1 MTARDKHL
9 ACDKHL
15 ASSDKRLAP
24 CDKHLARDKR
34 KAFTLLEVLVAL
46 AVLAAGAATL
56 SLYLG
61 AFRRIS
67 ALEFSRSDSAL
78 AAAAYIDSLATS
90 FPTCADTVYTR
101 RASLT
106 RNPPEINTPPAI
118 NGNSAISGHP
128 SINVTPA
135 INGNPAISGH
145 PSINVTPAINDPPEI
160 SNQLATNDSPAITI
174 TPVPA
179 TSLQWLEIRT
189 PDYTF
194 RRLARCKKVSR

>member
-9 ACDKHL
+9 A
-15 ASSDKRLAP
+15 SSDKLLAP
-24 CDKHLARDKR
+24 CDKHLACDKR

-78 AAAAYIDSLATS
+78 AAAAYIDSLAVS
-90 FPTCADTVYTR
+90 LPPCADTVYTR

-118 NGNSAISGHP
+118 SGN
-128 SINVTPA
+128 
-135 INGNPAISGH
+135 
-145 PSINVTPAINDPPEI
+145 PAINDPPEI

-194 RRLARCKKVSR
+194 RRLSRCKKASR

>member
-9 ACDKHL
+9 A
-15 ASSDKRLAP
+15 SSDTRLAP
-24 CDKHLARDKR
+24 CDKHLARDKQ

-78 AAAAYIDSLATS
+78 AAVAYIDSLAVS
-90 FPTCADTVYTR
+90 LPPCADTVYTR

-106 RNPPEINTPPAI
+106 RNPPETNTPPAI
-118 NGNSAISGHP
+118 NGNP
-128 SINVTPA
+128 T
-135 INGNPAISGH
+135 
-145 PSINVTPAINDPPEI
+145 
-160 SNQLATNDSPAITI
+160 ITI

-194 RRLARCKKVSR
+194 RRLSRCKKASR

>member
-1 MTARDKHL
+1 VITR
-9 ACDKHL
+9 DKHL

-24 CDKHLARDKR
+24 CDKLLAYDKR

-46 AVLAAGAATL
+46 AVLAAGTATL

-78 AAAAYIDSLATS
+78 AAVAYIDSLAVS
-90 FPTCADTVYTR
+90 LPPCADTVYTR

-106 RNPPEINTPPAI
+106 RNP
-118 NGNSAISGHP
+118 
-128 SINVTPA
+128 PA

-145 PSINVTPAINDPPEI
+145 PSINVTPAINAPPEI
-160 SNQLATNDSPAITI
+160 NNQLATNDSPAITI

-179 TSLQWLEIRT
+179 ASLQWLEIRT

-194 RRLARCKKVSR
+194 RRLSRCKKASR

>member
-1 MTARDKHL
+1 
-9 ACDKHL
+9 
-15 ASSDKRLAP
+15 
-24 CDKHLARDKR
+24 
-34 KAFTLLEVLVAL
+34 LLEVLVAL

-78 AAAAYIDSLATS
+78 AAAAYIDSLAVS
-90 FPTCADTVYTR
+90 LPPCADTVYTR

-106 RNPPEINTPPAI
+106 RNPPEINILPAINANPAINIPPAISGHPAI
-118 NGNSAISGHP
+118 NGNSSINGRP
-128 SINVTPA
+128 SIN
-135 INGNPAISGH
+135 GH

-194 RRLARCKKVSR
+194 RRLSRCKKASR

>member
-9 ACDKHL
+9 AC
-15 ASSDKRLAP
+15 SDKLLAL
-24 CDKHLARDKR
+24 CKKLFVCDKR

-67 ALEFSRSDSAL
+67 ALEFTRSDSAL
-78 AAAAYIDSLATS
+78 AAVAYIDSLAVS
-90 FPTCADTVYTR
+90 LPPCADTVYTR

-106 RNPPEINTPPAI
+106 RNPPAI
-118 NGNSAISGHP
+118 NDP
-128 SINVTPA
+128 PE

-179 TSLQWLEIRT
+179 ASLQWLEIRT
-189 PDYTF
+189 PGYTF
-194 RRLARCKKVSR
+194 RRLSRCKKASR

>member
-1 MTARDKHL
+1 MNTS
-9 ACDKHL
+9 DKHL
-15 ASSDKRLAP
+15 ASSDKHLA
-24 CDKHLARDKR
+24 CDKLLACDKR

-78 AAAAYIDSLATS
+78 AAAAYIDSLAVS
-90 FPTCADTVYTR
+90 LPPCVDTVYTR

-106 RNPPEINTPPAI
+106 RNPPAI
-118 NGNSAISGHP
+118 NGN
-128 SINVTPA
+128 PA
-135 INGNPAISGH
+135 INIPPAISGH

-179 TSLQWLEIRT
+179 ASLRWLEIRT
-189 PDYTF
+189 PGYTF
-194 RRLARCKKVSR
+194 RRLSRCKKASR

>member
-1 MTARDKHL
+1 MNTS
-9 ACDKHL
+9 DKHL

-24 CDKHLARDKR
+24 CDKHLACDKR

-78 AAAAYIDSLATS
+78 AAAAYIDSLAVS
-90 FPTCADTVYTR
+90 LPPCADTVYTR

-106 RNPPEINTPPAI
+106 RNPPEIN
-118 NGNSAISGHP
+118 GN
-128 SINVTPA
+128 PA
-135 INGNPAISGH
+135 INGNPEINTPPA
-145 PSINVTPAINDPPEI
+145 INVT
-160 SNQLATNDSPAITI
+160 PAITI

-194 RRLARCKKVSR
+194 RRLTRCKKASR

>member
-1 MTARDKHL
+1 MITS
-9 ACDKHL
+9 DKHL

-24 CDKHLARDKR
+24 CDKHLACDKR

-78 AAAAYIDSLATS
+78 AAVAYIDSLAVS
-90 FPTCADTVYTR
+90 LPPCADTVYTR

-106 RNPPEINTPPAI
+106 RNPPEINA
-118 NGNSAISGHP
+118 N
-128 SINVTPA
+128 
-135 INGNPAISGH
+135 
-145 PSINVTPAINDPPEI
+145 
-160 SNQLATNDSPAITI
+160 PAITI

-189 PDYTF
+189 PGYTF
-194 RRLARCKKVSR
+194 RRLSRCKKASR

>member
-9 ACDKHL
+9 A
-15 ASSDKRLAP
+15 SSDKLLA
-24 CDKHLARDKR
+24 CDKR

-67 ALEFSRSDSAL
+67 SFEFSRSDSAL
-78 AAAAYIDSLATS
+78 AAVAYIDSLAVS
-90 FPTCADTVYTR
+90 FPPCADTVYTR

-118 NGNSAISGHP
+118 NGNP
-128 SINVTPA
+128 T
-135 INGNPAISGH
+135 
-145 PSINVTPAINDPPEI
+145 
-160 SNQLATNDSPAITI
+160 ITI

-194 RRLARCKKVSR
+194 RRLSRCKKASR

>member
-1 MTARDKHL
+1 MITS
-9 ACDKHL
+9 DKHL

-24 CDKHLARDKR
+24 CNKHLACDKR

-46 AVLAAGAATL
+46 AVLAAGEATL

-78 AAAAYIDSLATS
+78 ATAHYMDSLATS

-106 RNPPEINTPPAI
+106 RNSPEINTP
-118 NGNSAISGHP
+118 
-128 SINVTPA
+128 PA

-145 PSINVTPAINDPPEI
+145 PSINVTPAIND
-160 SNQLATNDSPAITI
+160 SPAITI
-174 TPVPA
+174 TPIPA

-194 RRLARCKKVSR
+194 RRLSRCKKASR

>member
-1 MTARDKHL
+1 MNTS
-9 ACDKHL
+9 DKHL
-15 ASSDKRLAP
+15 ASSDKLLA
-24 CDKHLARDKR
+24 CDKR

-78 AAAAYIDSLATS
+78 AAVAYIDSLAVS
-90 FPTCADTVYTR
+90 LPPCADTVYIR

-106 RNPPEINTPPAI
+106 RNPPE
-118 NGNSAISGHP
+118 
-128 SINVTPA
+128 
-135 INGNPAISGH
+135 
-145 PSINVTPAINDPPEI
+145 INDPPEI

-179 TSLQWLEIRT
+179 ASLQWLEIRT

-194 RRLARCKKVSR
+194 RRLSRCKKASR

>member
-9 ACDKHL
+9 A
-15 ASSDKRLAP
+15 SSDKCLAL
-24 CDKHLARDKR
+24 CKKLLACDKR

-67 ALEFSRSDSAL
+67 SLEFARSDSAL
-78 AAAAYIDSLATS
+78 AAVRYMESQVTALPA
-90 FPTCADTVYTR
+90 CADTVYTR

-106 RNPPEINTPPAI
+106 RNPP
-118 NGNSAISGHP
+118 
-128 SINVTPA
+128 A
-135 INGNPAISGH
+135 INGNPE
-145 PSINVTPAINDPPEI
+145 INVTPAINDPPEI
-160 SNQLATNDSPAITI
+160 SNQPATNDSPAITI

-194 RRLARCKKVSR
+194 RRLSRCKKASR

>member
-1 MTARDKHL
+1 
-9 ACDKHL
+9 
-15 ASSDKRLAP
+15 
-24 CDKHLARDKR
+24 
-34 KAFTLLEVLVAL
+34 LLEVLVAL

-78 AAAAYIDSLATS
+78 AAVAYIDSLAVS
-90 FPTCADTVYTR
+90 LPPCADTVYTR

-118 NGNSAISGHP
+118 SGHP

-135 INGNPAISGH
+135 INA
-145 PSINVTPAINDPPEI
+145 PPEI
-160 SNQLATNDSPAITI
+160 NNQLATNDSPAITI

-194 RRLARCKKVSR
+194 RRLSRCKKASR

>member
-1 MTARDKHL
+1 MNTR
-9 ACDKHL
+9 DKHL

-24 CDKHLARDKR
+24 CDKHLACDKR

-78 AAAAYIDSLATS
+78 AAVAYIDSLAVS
-90 FPTCADTVYTR
+90 LPPCADTVYTR

-106 RNPPEINTPPAI
+106 RNPPE
-118 NGNSAISGHP
+118 
-128 SINVTPA
+128 

-179 TSLQWLEIRT
+179 ASLQWLEIRT
-189 PDYTF
+189 PGYTF
-194 RRLARCKKVSR
+194 RRLSRCKKASR

>member
-9 ACDKHL
+9 A
-15 ASSDKRLAP
+15 SSDKILVACDKILAP
-24 CDKHLARDKR
+24 RDKR

-78 AAAAYIDSLATS
+78 AAVAYIDSLAVS
-90 FPTCADTVYTR
+90 LPPCADTVYTR

-106 RNPPEINTPPAI
+106 RNPPEINTSPE
-118 NGNSAISGHP
+118 
-128 SINVTPA
+128 

-179 TSLQWLEIRT
+179 ASLQWLEIRT
-189 PDYTF
+189 PGYTF
-194 RRLARCKKVSR
+194 RRLSRCKKASR

>member
-9 ACDKHL
+9 ACDKL
-15 ASSDKRLAP
+15 LAP
-24 CDKHLARDKR
+24 CDKHLTCDKR

-78 AAAAYIDSLATS
+78 AAVAYIDSLAVS
-90 FPTCADTVYTR
+90 LPPCADTVYTC

-106 RNPPEINTPPAI
+106 RNP
-118 NGNSAISGHP
+118 
-128 SINVTPA
+128 PA

-179 TSLQWLEIRT
+179 ASLQWLEIRT
-189 PDYTF
+189 PGYTF
-194 RRLARCKKVSR
+194 RRLSRCKKASR

>member
-1 MTARDKHL
+1 MNTS
-9 ACDKHL
+9 DKHL
-15 ASSDKRLAP
+15 ASSDKLLAL
-24 CDKHLARDKR
+24 CKKHLARDKR

-46 AVLAAGAATL
+46 VVFAAGAATL

-78 AAAAYIDSLATS
+78 AAVAYIDSLAVS
-90 FPTCADTVYTR
+90 LPPCADTVYTR

-106 RNPPEINTPPAI
+106 RNPPAINTPPAI
-118 NGNSAISGHP
+118 NGN
-128 SINVTPA
+128 PA
-135 INGNPAISGH
+135 
-145 PSINVTPAINDPPEI
+145 INVTPAINDPPEI
-160 SNQLATNDSPAITI
+160 NNQLATNDSPAITI

-194 RRLARCKKVSR
+194 RRLSRCKKASR

>member
-1 MTARDKHL
+1 MTARDKHY
-9 ACDKHL
+9 AAFDKHF
-15 ASSDKRLAP
+15 ASSDKLLA
-24 CDKHLARDKR
+24 CDKR

-46 AVLAAGAATL
+46 AILAAGAATL

-78 AAAAYIDSLATS
+78 AAAAYIDSLAVS
-90 FPTCADTVYTR
+90 LPPCADTVYTR

-106 RNPPEINTPPAI
+106 RNPPEINILPAI
-118 NGNSAISGHP
+118 NGHP
-128 SINVTPA
+128 SIN
-135 INGNPAISGH
+135 I
-145 PSINVTPAINDPPEI
+145 TPAINDPPEI

-174 TPVPA
+174 TPIPA

-189 PDYTF
+189 PGYTF
-194 RRLARCKKVSR
+194 RRLSRCKKASR

>member
-1 MTARDKHL
+1 MITR
-9 ACDKHL
+9 DKHL
-15 ASSDKRLAP
+15 ASSDKLLAP
-24 CDKHLARDKR
+24 CDKHLASDKR

-78 AAAAYIDSLATS
+78 AAVAYIDSLAVS
-90 FPTCADTVYTR
+90 LPPCADTVYTR

-106 RNPPEINTPPAI
+106 RNPP
-118 NGNSAISGHP
+118 AIS
-128 SINVTPA
+128 
-135 INGNPAISGH
+135 GNPAISGH

-189 PDYTF
+189 PGYTF
-194 RRLARCKKVSR
+194 RRLSRCKKASR

>member
-1 MTARDKHL
+1 MTAR
-9 ACDKHL
+9 DKHL
-15 ASSDKRLAP
+15 ASSDKRLVACDKILAP
-24 CDKHLARDKR
+24 CDKHLACDKR

-46 AVLAAGAATL
+46 AVLAAGAATF

-67 ALEFSRSDSAL
+67 ALDFSRSDSAL
-78 AAAAYIDSLATS
+78 VAVAYIDSLAVS
-90 FPTCADTVYTR
+90 LPPCADTVYTR

-118 NGNSAISGHP
+118 NGN
-128 SINVTPA
+128 
-135 INGNPAISGH
+135 
-145 PSINVTPAINDPPEI
+145 
-160 SNQLATNDSPAITI
+160 PAITI

-189 PDYTF
+189 PGYTF
-194 RRLARCKKVSR
+194 RRLSRCKKASR